1 MYKHILLPY
10 DGSELSDKALS
21 EAIGLAR
28 GEKAKLT
35 LLYVVGPHHLMVGAG
50 SAVPGQK
57 RLEKEY
63 MEKIRTEAAAM
74 LDAARQRAV
83 AAGLDCVTVLE
94 DGINAYENIIETAN
108 RDRCDLILMAS
119 HGRRGLEGMIIGS
132 QTNKV
137 LTRATVPV
145 LVVR

>member
-1 MYKHILLPY
+1 
-10 DGSELSDKALS
+10 
-21 EAIGLAR
+21 
-28 GEKAKLT
+28 
-35 LLYVVGPHHLMVGAG
+35 
-50 SAVPGQK
+50 
-57 RLEKEY
+57 